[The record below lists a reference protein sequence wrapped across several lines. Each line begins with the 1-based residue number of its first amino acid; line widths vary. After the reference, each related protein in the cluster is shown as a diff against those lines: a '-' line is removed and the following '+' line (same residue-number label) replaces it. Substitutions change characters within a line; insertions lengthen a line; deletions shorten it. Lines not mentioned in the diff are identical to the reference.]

1 MTSPTLIQATGAVL
15 FRLAVRHT
23 FSTRYFEQLAHP
35 RPRHAGPSQPPGEVE
50 VVFGFRA
57 MVPLL
62 GSFIT
67 EPAAMTLAARMLRD
81 TLSSRPLSIRLRYA
95 TVGVRFVKSPSAA
108 RCALRRA
115 AGADGGCHRGL
126 GPGVHGHASSVGAAV
141 PRRTGPHEHCAGD
154 TGGGGAGRHRR
165 RAIAVPGRRGGVAHD
180 PPVFLGLFLFFP
192 VFAAACERHHD
203 RLIPR
208 EALRVA
214 FFLAGRVVLWTPTP
228 GSSAPSR

>member
-1 MTSPTLIQATGAVL
+1 MAAATGDWDLGFMVSHFGWQATIAVL
-15 FRLAVRHT
+15 INAN
-23 FSTRYFEQLAHP
+23 
-35 RPRHAGPSQPPGEVE
+35 
-50 VVFGFRA
+50 
-57 MVPLL
+57 
-62 GSFIT
+62 
-67 EPAAMTLAARMLRD
+67 
-81 TLSSRPLSIRLRYA
+81 
-95 TVGVRFVKSPSAA
+95 
-108 RCALRRA
+108 
-115 AGADGGCHRGL
+115 
-126 GPGVHGHASSVGAAV
+126 SVGAAV

-192 VFAAACERHHD
+192 VFAAGCERHHD